1 MTTITPTG
9 RRERRGDRDY
19 VVLTRAFRAP
29 VEDVWAAV
37 TEPER
42 LERWIGTW
50 TGDPSTGQ
58 VAFRMTAEGEDA
70 EAEIQRIDVCE
81 PPHRLVTRSVT
92 PGPDGT
98 GEIEWVLELDLTESD
113 GVTTL
118 TFAQVVHDAEMASTV
133 GPGWSTTSTASSPPR
148 PRRRWRT
155 SPGTTTTPV
164 CPTTTGRCSAADRPI
179 TRCAPGGPGSPWCH
193 PAGRRERAGGAAAPD
208 ERRDDVYRTVTGAST
223 DHRPFSPRSSS
234 LDPAHPD
241 G

>member
-19 VVLTRAFRAP
+19 VVLARAFRAP

-133 GPGWSTTSTASSPPR
+133 GPGWEYYLDRLVAAETSAEVADVS
-148 PRRRWRT
+148 WDDYY
-155 SPGTTTTPV
+155 PGLSDHY
-164 CPTTTGRCSAADRPI
+164 RSLF
-179 TRCAPGGPGSPWCH
+179 GS
-193 PAGRRERAGGAAAPD
+193 
-208 ERRDDVYRTVTGAST
+208 
-223 DHRPFSPRSSS
+223 
-234 LDPAHPD
+234 
-241 G
+241 